1 MDRRKINRRLPNH
14 FGSIRF
20 LGEGRK
26 NAYAVHMPAIATT
39 FRSAGV
45 DEGASTT
52 SVDKGAATSGS
63 TVVVDK
69 GAGKTIDTV
78 GVGDGAATDSATTSV
93 DISRKTICYT
103 STWEEGYQV
112 LVLYHAGVIT
122 GNEPAEEMA
131 VFIEL
136 SSLSQT

>member
-1 MDRRKINRRLPNH
+1 MDRMKINRRLPNH

-26 NAYAVHMPAIATT
+26 NAYAVHMPAISNTS
-39 FRSAGV
+39 RSAGV
-45 DEGASTT
+45 DEGASTS
-52 SVDKGAATSGS
+52 SVDKGVETTS
-63 TVVVDK
+63 
-69 GAGKTIDTV
+69 ATV
-78 GVGDGAATDSATTSV
+78 GVEHKAASVVNGVDTTGS